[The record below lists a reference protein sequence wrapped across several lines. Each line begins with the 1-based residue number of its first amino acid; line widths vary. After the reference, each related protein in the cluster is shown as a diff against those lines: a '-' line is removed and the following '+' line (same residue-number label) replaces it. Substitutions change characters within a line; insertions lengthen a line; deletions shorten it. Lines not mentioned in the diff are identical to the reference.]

1 MSSSLNPRIKN
12 IQKAIQVEVTGNFDP
27 ATINKLLSI
36 MQVKSADQTLQAKKE
51 AIQKKLGFTGKAVDG
66 IFGVNTTTRLEFY
79 VSARLPSLPPGA
91 NMIVS
96 KKGLNLVIESE
107 ISSEPI
113 YRLKHK
119 KPVWPKGKSGIT
131 IGIGYDLGYT
141 TAAKI
146 ENDWEPV
153 LPATDVK
160 KLKAVAGL
168 KGKAAGIALA
178 NNNGDIRSVTI
189 PFESAKAVFYISSL
203 PAYAKLTRTIYP
215 GIDKLP
221 PDAQAALLSM
231 VYNRGSGLKGDKR
244 REMKNIVKLADKADL
259 KGIAAEIR
267 SMKRLWTSPE
277 TKGLLI
283 RRENEAVLVENAGFF
298 YNPDEIIFL

>member
-107 ISSEPI
+107 ISSDPI

-119 KPVWPKGKSGIT
+119 KPVQPKGKSGIT

-231 VYNRGSGLKGDKR
+231 VYNRGSGVTGEKR